1 MYYKVIIMEVQ
12 IWFLQQIIKDDN
24 NNNIDDWLIN
34 QV

>member
-24 NNNIDDWLIN
+24 NNNIDD
-34 QV
+34 